1 MAEELIKD
9 DTWFVSDDYGDI
21 YAVNFMYENTNGDT
35 IIGIIGESSGF
46 CMEFDLIEFYKG
58 FTSKLKGCLK

>member
-9 DTWFVSDDYGDI
+9 VSWFVSDNYGDI

-35 IIGIIGESSGF
+35 IIGITGESSGF
-46 CMEFDLIEFYKG
+46 CMEFDLIGFYKD
-58 FTSKLKGCLK
+58 FTSKLKGGL

>member
-9 DTWFVSDDYGDI
+9 DTWFVSDNYGDI

-35 IIGIIGESSGF
+35 IIGITGESSGF
-46 CMEFDLIEFYKG
+46 CMKFDLIEFYRC
-58 FTSKLKGCLK
+58 FTFISEGSL